1 MNSAEKEQWE
11 ALYAGLAMLGYII
24 CEADADVIPDAS
36 RKMAKKMMEN
46 PLVGLPAIKRRK

>member
-1 MNSAEKEQWE
+1 MNSAEKEQRE

-36 RKMAKKMMEN
+36 RKMAKDDGESLSWTTRN
-46 PLVGLPAIKRRK
+46 